1 MGVYFM
7 DVYSIGNFVF
17 DTLLEV
23 RGIEA
28 FEACT

>member
-1 MGVYFM
+1 M

-17 DTLLEV
+17 NTLFGV

-28 FEACT
+28 FEACTSFG